1 MCIVSLF
8 SFGKTSLA
16 ENARVAA
23 MLAAIDRVQAVIE
36 FDLNGNILS
45 ANENFLRAVGYRLDE
60 VRGKHHRMF
69 CDPDYAASAEY
80 RQFWA
85 RLGRGEVFSDEY
97 PRMAKGGRRI
107 WLQASYNPVLGAGGR
122 PVKVV
127 KFATDITAA
136 KQASLDFAGK
146 MAAIDRVQAVIEF
159 DLQGNILTANQ
170 NFLDTVGYS
179 LAEVQ
184 GRHHR
189 MFCEPAVAASAEY
202 AAFWQRLARGE
213 HDVGQYRR
221 VARDGREIWL
231 LASYNPILG
240 VDGAPVK
247 IVKFATDITETR
259 ARNAEFEGK
268 IRAIDRVQAVIEFDL
283 DGNVLTANDN
293 FMAVFGYRLAEV
305 QGRHH
310 RIFCDPAETATTEYR
325 RFWERL
331 RSGQPDTGEYRRLAK
346 DGSEVWLQASYNPIF
361 DASGKPFKI
370 VKFATDIS
378 AARREAELKFRRGRE
393 MEAQIQNF
401 DRIMLG
407 VMATLAQAAD
417 RMTAAAGEIAA
428 TSTQTNAECRNVSAA
443 AGEADTNLQIVAT
456 ASEELSASIGE
467 IARQIA
473 TSSAMAAAAV
483 EQGNEAEGRIRKL
496 DETARSI
503 GTVIDLI
510 RTIAGQTNL
519 LALNAT
525 IEAARAGEAG
535 KGFAVVASEVK
546 SLATQTAKATEEI
559 GALIQG
565 IQQSV
570 GGAVDIISTIRTT
583 IARLSDASVAV
594 ASAVEQQSAATQ
606 EIAANVAG
614 ASQAVSTVSTAS
626 IQVLDAAGRSAGAAA
641 HVETS
646 SGEVEAAA
654 DKLRHEVTEF
664 LAAIKLTGDRA
675 A

>member
-1 MCIVSLF
+1 
-8 SFGKTSLA
+8 
-16 ENARVAA
+16 

-36 FDLNGNILS
+36 FDLDGNILS
-45 ANENFLRAVGYRLDE
+45 ANENFLRAVGYRLE
-60 VRGKHHRMF
+60 EIRGKHHRMF
-69 CDPDYAASAEY
+69 CEPDYAASAEY

-97 PRMAKGGRRI
+97 PRLAKGGRRI
-107 WLQASYNPVLGAGGR
+107 WLQASYNPVLGAGSR

-136 KQASLDFAGK
+136 KQASLDYAGK

-202 AAFWQRLARGE
+202 AAFWQRLGRGE

-221 VARDGREIWL
+221 LARDGREIWL

-247 IVKFATDITETR
+247 IVKFATDVTETR

-293 FMAVFGYRLAEV
+293 FMAVFGYELGEV

-310 RIFCDPAETATTEYR
+310 RIFCDPAETATAEYR
-325 RFWERL
+325 RFWDRL

-401 DRIMLG
+401 DQIMRG

-417 RMTAAAGEIAA
+417 RMTAAASEIAA
-428 TSTQTNAECRNVSAA
+428 TSTRTNAECRNVSAA

-473 TSSAMAAAAV
+473 TSAAMAAAAV

-559 GALIQG
+559 GQQVAGVQSSTAQAVTAIQAISAVIGQIDG
-565 IQQSV
+565 IAASIAT
-570 GGAVDIISTIRTT
+570 AVEEQGTATRE
-583 IARLSDASVAV
+583 IARTVEGVARETQRAAENV
-594 ASAVEQQSAATQ
+594 GVVEQAAS
-606 EIAANVAG
+606 E
-614 ASQAVSTVSTAS
+614 
-626 IQVLDAAGRSAGAAA
+626 
-641 HVETS
+641 
-646 SGEVEAAA
+646 SGEAAA
-654 DKLRHEVTEF
+654 RVRQAAADLSCQAGQLKTEIASF
-664 LAAIKLTGDRA
+664 VSGVRTGT
-675 A
+675 